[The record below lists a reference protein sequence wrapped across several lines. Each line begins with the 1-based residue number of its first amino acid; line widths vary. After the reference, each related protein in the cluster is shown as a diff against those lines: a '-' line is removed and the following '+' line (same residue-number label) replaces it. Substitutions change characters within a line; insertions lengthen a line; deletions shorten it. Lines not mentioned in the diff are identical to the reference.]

1 MASVFH
7 LSLFLV
13 FLPPIPDSVQPFLV
27 SPLWLEIST
36 FLISSLHWPTPQT
49 VPLYPPSLPF
59 HHPLMLA
66 GFYFWS
72 AGLIS
77 WSPYVTTNSSVRLRS
92 LPTCSGHSF
101 DFQDA
106 EAATLPSPSLF
117 FMGPS
122 PSSHFLDV
130 DIRQSSAYLGFSQW
144 IMHRFL
150 CISSFFLTSR
160 IIIPN
165 YLLNSCRIMCLFLFF
180 YCSVISL

>member
-106 EAATLPSPSLF
+106 EAATLPSPSC
-117 FMGPS
+117 
-122 PSSHFLDV
+122 SSWVH
-130 DIRQSSAYLGFSQW
+130 
-144 IMHRFL
+144 H
-150 CISSFFLTSR
+150 
-160 IIIPN
+160 
-165 YLLNSCRIMCLFLFF
+165 LLP
-180 YCSVISL
+180 ISLMWIFAKVLPTLDFLSG